1 MNSEEIQSLIEQL
14 KAQGLSEDEIMNVF
28 YEAFVQGK
36 MDRKDLETLA
46 EAMGYEL
53 TDDFKNEPTPD
64 PIASPEGGELPEG
77 GLTEE
82 TLEDAKAIEP
92 EESAEEFKEDIDAI
106 NKGEAPAPKE
116 EKEEPEEAEETEES
130 ESEDEEKAEEDGEE
144 EESEDEEWEKAQK
157 MFKI

>member
-64 PIASPEGGELPEG
+64 PIASPETPEG
-77 GLTEE
+77 GLSEE
-82 TLEDAKAIEP
+82 TLEDTKAIEP
-92 EESAEEFKEDIDAI
+92 EESVEEFKEDIDAI
-106 NKGEAPAPKE
+106 NKGEEPVSKE
-116 EKEEPEEAEETEES
+116 EKEEPEEAEETEET